1 MSIPALSPQQILSVV
16 NATAKVAEV
25 LPSVIEP
32 TAQAITTYST
42 RNQQLTVVILKEL
55 LSAVEGTSEEY
66 FQLLA
71 DIDAGKQQTIRDVIS
86 ASDME
91 DDEKEMIISILC
103 ESNEKTEHH
112 RIESNERTAVAMVL
126 GGVASVFLVCGTCVL
141 NKKIEKDAKLPVQ
154 MRKMTEDLLDFTS
167 DMVSKITHR

>member
-55 LSAVEGTSEEY
+55 LFAVEGTSEE
-66 FQLLA
+66 
-71 DIDAGKQQTIRDVIS
+71 
-86 ASDME
+86 
-91 DDEKEMIISILC
+91 
-103 ESNEKTEHH
+103 
-112 RIESNERTAVAMVL
+112 
-126 GGVASVFLVCGTCVL
+126 
-141 NKKIEKDAKLPVQ
+141 
-154 MRKMTEDLLDFTS
+154 
-167 DMVSKITHR
+167 